1 MAVGIKSMDLNI
13 KLEAD
18 KYQKTTIH
26 LYAAKVGKGRNE
38 KESEDLGVRYAL

>member
-1 MAVGIKSMDLNI
+1 MDLNI

-26 LYAAKVGKGRNE
+26 LYMAKVGKGKND
-38 KESEDLGVRYAL
+38 KESKDLGAGCAF

>member
-1 MAVGIKSMDLNI
+1 MSQSVSDKVSYIEASLLKSVDLNI

-26 LYAAKVGKGRNE
+26 LYAASWKGEN
-38 KESEDLGVRYAL
+38 